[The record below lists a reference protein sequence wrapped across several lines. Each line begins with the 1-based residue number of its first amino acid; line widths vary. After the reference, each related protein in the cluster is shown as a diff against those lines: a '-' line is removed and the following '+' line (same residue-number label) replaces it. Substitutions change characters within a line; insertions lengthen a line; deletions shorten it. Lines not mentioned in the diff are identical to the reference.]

1 MFGPPK
7 EIYAGEDA
15 VAGMSGYANFLPR
28 SDLKKLTINSE
39 IVCFFLP
46 SFLPSFHALVVII

>member
-1 MFGPPK
+1 MFGPLK

-39 IVCFFLP
+39 IVCL
-46 SFLPSFHALVVII
+46 SFLPFIHVLVMII